1 MNKFSIL
8 LMTLPLVGVVGIGE
22 VQAQITP
29 ANDGTGAKSTTVNT
43 NIDNNNQIDITGGKT
58 SETNQF
64 HSLEQF
70 NVNEGQTAN
79 FVAGDGITNI
89 LTRVTGGNVSE
100 INGKIQVTGGNNPS
114 LFLMNPAGFI
124 FGNGATLNLPGS
136 LTVTTANSINLKF
149 GEVSF
154 RSFSATDD
162 PTYENLTGNP
172 TAFNF
177 NSDSQGAI
185 INSGNLNV
193 KEGQNINLVGGTVV
207 NNGTLAAEDG
217 QISIAAVPGKGTL
230 RISQSGNLL
239 NFDIQLTRGNSNP
252 LPNKLTIESLPNLL
266 AGGDINN
273 VTGITV
279 EDGIVTLTGSGISI
293 KDGDVVLSA
302 QDNIKVD
309 GILGNNVSIISESG
323 NIKTARIESGEKVFL
338 SAEKGNIEVDR
349 IFAGDFFFGDSGVT
363 NPRAGDIDIKA
374 GGFFR
379 AIGTRSGGAS
389 ITVVNPISESLP
401 ENRIIDREKL
411 PFISIKTKNDPEP
424 TLINEPGDG
433 IGEVKIEVGSKFFVV
448 GEGSIPDSESGT
460 VASISAQISSDL
472 TIVKHVDGREFGKPD
487 TQTTLP
493 QIPEDRTDPGTGT
506 KNGTETAT
514 KTGIDNDNSEQNQ
527 DQQDQQ
533 DPEQDP
539 NRNQDQRQN
548 QERSETT
555 FFGVLSLDESL
566 VALLEEKGHATELTL
581 SNDEEGELKGSDFNF
596 FNTDDD
602 EELETFNFDRG
613 LSYKNYVFHRK

>member
-1 MNKFSIL
+1 MN
-8 LMTLPLVGVVGIGE
+8 
-22 VQAQITP
+22 QA
-29 ANDGTGAKSTTVNT
+29 G
-43 NIDNNNQIDITGGKT
+43 
-58 SETNQF
+58 
-64 HSLEQF
+64 L
-70 NVNEGQTAN
+70 
-79 FVAGDGITNI
+79 
-89 LTRVTGGNVSE
+89 
-100 INGKIQVTGGNNPS
+100 
-114 LFLMNPAGFI
+114 I

-136 LTVTTANSINLKF
+136 LTVTTANGIY
-149 GEVSF
+149 GIGSF
-154 RSFSATDD
+154 HATGNI
-162 PTYENLTGNP
+162 TYSDANGKPILTGNP
-172 TAFNF
+172 TGFDFNT
-177 NSDSQGAI
+177 DSPGTI
-185 INSGNLNV
+185 INSGNLSV
-193 KEGQNINLVGGTVV
+193 KEGQNITLVGGTVV

-217 QISIAAVPGKGTL
+217 QINIAAVPGKGTV
-230 RISQSGNLL
+230 RITQPGNLL
-239 NFDIQLTRGNSNP
+239 YYDYIPRTEGSSNS

-266 AGGDINN
+266 TGGDINN

-363 NPRAGDIDIKA
+363 NPRAGDIDIIA

-527 DQQDQQ
+527 DQQDHQ

-539 NRNQDQRQN
+539 NRNQDQRQH